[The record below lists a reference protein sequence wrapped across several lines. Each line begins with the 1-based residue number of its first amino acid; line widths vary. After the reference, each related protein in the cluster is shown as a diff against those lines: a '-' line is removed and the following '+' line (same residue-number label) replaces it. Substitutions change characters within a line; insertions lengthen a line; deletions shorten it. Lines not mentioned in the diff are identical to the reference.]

1 MCYQVFAEGHSRRRQ
16 YSDPMTFTLKEQRKW
31 EELFFF
37 LLRSNS
43 HNYPDIQLTIQ
54 RARVI
59 NDQDDTRKVKPK
71 K

>member
-1 MCYQVFAEGHSRRRQ
+1 MGGAF
-16 YSDPMTFTLKEQRKW
+16 
-31 EELFFF
+31 FFF